1 MSKSACLLKEA
12 PVSGWGDSKT
22 EVRHTEVDGG
32 GRGSTRGPPSAG
44 HWESSQPSP
53 CVQWSFH
60 TVGAP
65 PARGDPVLLAG
76 EAPSPPEAPSE
87 GQGCLPCS

>member
-44 HWESSQPSP
+44 HWEREGVSPPSDD
-53 CVQWSFH
+53 S
-60 TVGAP
+60 
-65 PARGDPVLLAG
+65 
-76 EAPSPPEAPSE
+76 EAPAVLWL
-87 GQGCLPCS
+87 CHL